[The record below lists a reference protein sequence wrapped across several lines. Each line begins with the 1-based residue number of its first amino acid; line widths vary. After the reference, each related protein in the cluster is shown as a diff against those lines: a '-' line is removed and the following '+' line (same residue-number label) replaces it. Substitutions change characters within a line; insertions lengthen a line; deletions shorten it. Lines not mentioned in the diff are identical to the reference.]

1 MLPYFKYTEEIQTF
15 CELMGYTIR
24 ADTARAKYVCVYSL
38 DYSQRPIITSF
49 DLDPSC
55 SPYIPDEKVIDY
67 LTLIL
72 NSYSYEDA
80 IKEIGV
86 VGNGHSSSS

>member
-15 CELMGYTIR
+15 CELMGYIIR
-24 ADTARAKYVCVYSL
+24 ADTSKAKYVCVYSL
-38 DYSQRPIITSF
+38 DYSQIPIITSF
-49 DLDPSC
+49 DLDTSC
-55 SPYIPDEKVIDY
+55 SPYIPAEKVIDY

-72 NSYSYEDA
+72 NNYSYEDA

-86 VGNGHSSSS
+86 VWE